1 METAMTQRYG
11 PGPHLEQLDGYS
23 QKGIVCWLTKAVCVC
38 FSFSG
43 YSIDYIELKRRL
55 PQHLLIQKFKRQ
67 IHHACD
73 HALFVLQL
81 LILIMYLAL
90 KCFEF
95 MEVMLHACF
104 LDLYAQC

>member
-1 METAMTQRYG
+1 MTQRYG

-55 PQHLLIQKFKRQ
+55 PALADTEVQKADTPR
-67 IHHACD
+67 
-73 HALFVLQL
+73 L
-81 LILIMYLAL
+81 
-90 KCFEF
+90 
-95 MEVMLHACF
+95 
-104 LDLYAQC
+104 